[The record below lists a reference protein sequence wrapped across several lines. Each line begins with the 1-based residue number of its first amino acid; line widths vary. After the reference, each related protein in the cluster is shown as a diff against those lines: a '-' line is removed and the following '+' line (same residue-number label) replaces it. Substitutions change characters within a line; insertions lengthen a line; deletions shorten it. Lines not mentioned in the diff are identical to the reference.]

1 MATTI
6 TMQTVIILFF
16 MLCDINDVFYI
27 GCSIWLKITRL
38 LWITYIWNDF
48 FYSDAIRE
56 ADNHF
61 LWLGKIKYRTQSRL
75 VEHDILSALLLS
87 RRERASHFLAS
98 KCRRL
103 GGTWAFSMSSY
114 LFLITKQAWGLLD
127 FDHKNDSIP
136 SFDMIFSCRHR
147 ILETFRLGCFFCS
160 LLLNPRVGKGDFCEP
175 LFSIEMSSTREK
187 SSVRSEICQRK
198 KWRRTDDFWV
208 WLSWLQAI
216 KKRFADARFWN
227 YLCKQ
232 ITNV

>member
-147 ILETFRLGCFFCS
+147 ILETFRLGCFFVLCFWIQGWG
-160 LLLNPRVGKGDFCEP
+160 RVTFVNHFSASKCRQQGKNRVWGV
-175 LFSIEMSSTREK
+175 K
-187 SSVRSEICQRK
+187 SVNVKNGVGQTIFEYGCHGY
-198 KWRRTDDFWV
+198 
-208 WLSWLQAI
+208 
-216 KKRFADARFWN
+216 KR
-227 YLCKQ
+227 
-232 ITNV
+232 